1 MGNQT
6 MNCDHLPSVKPHLVW
21 VHMAPTDT
29 FWITSLLEVT
39 HELRKM
45 GWRVTLVLE
54 GPAGQQSVRGVEVLC
69 IPKPQ
74 LYFLGYCVFH
84 LRFLRLLA
92 REWATIDVV
101 LFLQMS
107 ALWILP
113 LRLVRRLT
121 GRQRPLLVMDTQT
134 VPMTPREVATWQDK
148 LRGAFYNLSHRL
160 ANRWADGQT
169 ANTQR
174 MAEVVRIPPEQLW
187 GVWPNGVNLDRFVP
201 AQVARQWPLAGE
213 PIQLVYVGLLN
224 YERNLMTLGRA
235 VEKVNAEGMAFV
247 LSLIGDGTE
256 RLDLEKFAL
265 QTEGRVRIIPPVPH
279 DQVPGLLAQAH
290 VGVLP
295 YPDEEKYQVSSP
307 IKLFEYIGSGLPVLA
322 TRIFCNTDVVGS
334 GKYVFW
340 AEDASVEGLLVAM
353 RAIWHDRASLGRM
366 GGEAAIAAQA
376 WTWQES
382 ARKLK
387 TALERGL

>member
-6 MNCDHLPSVKPHLVW
+6 MNCDHLPSVEPHLVW

-54 GPAGQQSVRGVEVLC
+54 GPAGQQSVRGIEVLC
-69 IPKPQ
+69 IPKSQ
-74 LYFLGYCVFH
+74 LYFLGYCMFH

-92 REWATIDVV
+92 REWTTIDMV

-107 ALWILP
+107 APWLLP

-134 VPMTPREVATWQDK
+134 VPMVPREVATWKDK
-148 LRGAFYNLSHRL
+148 LRGSFYNLSHRL

-187 GVWPNGVNLDRFVP
+187 GVWPNGVNLDRFVS

-213 PIQLVYVGLLN
+213 PIQLVYIGLLN

-235 VEKVNAEGMAFV
+235 VEKANAEGMAFV
-247 LSLIGDGTE
+247 LSLIGGGTE

-265 QTEGRVRIIPPVPH
+265 QTEGRVRLMPPVPH

-295 YPDEEKYQVSSP
+295 YPDEEKYLVCSS
-307 IKLFEYIGSGLPVLA
+307 IKLFEYLGAGLTILA
-322 TRIFCNTDVVGS
+322 TRIVCHTDVVGS
-334 GKYVFW
+334 GEYVFW
-340 AEDASVEGLLVAM
+340 AEDASVEGLLAAM
-353 RAIWHDRASLGRM
+353 RAIWHNRASLGKM
-366 GGEAAIAAQA
+366 GSEAAIAAQA